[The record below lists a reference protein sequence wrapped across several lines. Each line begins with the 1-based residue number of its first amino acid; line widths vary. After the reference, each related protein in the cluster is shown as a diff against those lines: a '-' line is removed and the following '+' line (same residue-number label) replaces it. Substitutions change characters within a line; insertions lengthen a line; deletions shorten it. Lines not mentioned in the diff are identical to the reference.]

1 MEWQPR
7 EKWTLILRTSALKAA
22 YVRPRMSLLPSLHL
36 SNAVCLFFYRTST
49 SLLSSQTPFSWFEIL
64 DPSVHAIAR
73 SVRQECQIYPGIF
86 LPLWMLFL
94 HVCLGW
100 CWLGFGAPGVGGG
113 RVKAGTPELVSWC
126 VLLFFFSLFSVTD
139 LVTCV
144 WFLVLFCGLWN
155 SIGLF
160 LSFWIFFLRILN
172 PVPSTGQASCDL
184 IRLEAF

>member
-49 SLLSSQTPFSWFEIL
+49 SLLSSQTPFSCFEIL

-73 SVRQECQIYPGIF
+73 SERQECQIYPGVF

-113 RVKAGTPELVSWC
+113 RMKAGTPELVSWC
-126 VLLFFFSLFSVTD
+126 VLLFFSLYSLSQIWWPACFLCFSAVCGTLLDSFCRFGFS
-139 LVTCV
+139 
-144 WFLVLFCGLWN
+144 FFEF
-155 SIGLF
+155 SI
-160 LSFWIFFLRILN
+160 
-172 PVPSTGQASCDL
+172 PSLAQGKQAVIWSV
-184 IRLEAF
+184 

>member
-49 SLLSSQTPFSWFEIL
+49 SLLSSQTPFSCFEIL

-73 SVRQECQIYPGIF
+73 SERQECQIYPEIF

-94 HVCLGW
+94 HVCLG
-100 CWLGFGAPGVGGG
+100 
-113 RVKAGTPELVSWC
+113 
-126 VLLFFFSLFSVTD
+126 
-139 LVTCV
+139 
-144 WFLVLFCGLWN
+144 
-155 SIGLF
+155 
-160 LSFWIFFLRILN
+160 
-172 PVPSTGQASCDL
+172 
-184 IRLEAF
+184 